1 MPVLYKGNQIG
12 NRRGDFLIDDF
23 ISVEIKALIGLKD
36 VHLAQAINYPEAYN
50 LEIGLL
56 INFGSKSL
64 ELMEIC
70 KSFCWFCS
78 TRKLSCSK
86 SIITMKSHSK
96 ANNMSITKLAIIT
109 KSSIS

>member
-12 NRRGDFLIDDF
+12 SHRGGDFLIDDL
-23 ISVEIKALIGLKD
+23 ISVEIKALIGLED
-36 VHLAQAINYPEAYN
+36 VHLAQAINYPEAYY

-64 ELMEIC
+64 ELREIC

-96 ANNMSITKLAIIT
+96 ANMSIPKLAIFT